1 MLDEKAFF
9 ATINRVAMWNLQ
21 TYGMAVSIFNKSY
34 HTKFTCKIKK
44 NRKNSTI
51 LTSSM

>member
-21 TYGMAVSIFNKSY
+21 TYGMAV
-34 HTKFTCKIKK
+34 KFYI
-44 NRKNSTI
+44 KNSDENKMKAVRG
-51 LTSSM
+51 LEGLMEG

>member
-21 TYGMAVSIFNKSY
+21 TYGMAVNTFNPTFSLKGV
-34 HTKFTCKIKK
+34 KGG
-44 NRKNSTI
+44 
-51 LTSSM
+51 L